1 MNPEYIS
8 PLVLTKIPT
17 LAYIYIYIRIYIECQ
32 LRKNIFLK
40 QYQPFKSTRPATS
53 AARYHVARDAPGLHG
68 TARHLLQEL
77 QSAGPQRG
85 TRAGTQQGVEA
96 DPGGNEGK
104 T

>member
-1 MNPEYIS
+1 MSIKKKHIS
-8 PLVLTKIPT
+8 QK
-17 LAYIYIYIRIYIECQ
+17 
-32 LRKNIFLK
+32 
-40 QYQPFKSTRPATS
+40 YQPFKSTRPATS